1 MTSCSGDPSIQ
12 KCQWLTLFPVFTT
25 VGGAFFISA
34 AQCGFNDQVI
44 KELAKSLPEIDPAT
58 VLGIGATQIRVA
70 FTASQ
75 IPAVLAA
82 YMSGLRAIFTI
93 AVGAYGLATMIGML
107 GNWSKIDAKALQKA
121 AGEAA

>member
-1 MTSCSGDPSIQ
+1 M
-12 KCQWLTLFPVFTT
+12 
-25 VGGAFFISA
+25 
-34 AQCGFNDQVI
+34 
-44 KELAKSLPEIDPAT
+44 
-58 VLGIGATQIRVA
+58 A